1 MSSNYWQTRKQ
12 AEQFSYGNSLTS
24 RIASY
29 IETWERR
36 CYLTGIPDS
45 LPPKVASSGRAP
57 CYKML
62 ATAILRNDFTLKCLG
77 FSGPMSEY
85 YEGLRAAKAEPSPQL
100 DWLKQ

>member
-1 MSSNYWQTRKQ
+1 MSSNYWQTKKQ
-12 AEQFSYGNSLTS
+12 AEQFKCGSSLTS

-45 LPPKVASSGRAP
+45 LPERVAKSGRAP
-57 CYKML
+57 CYKMI

-77 FSGPMSEY
+77 FSGPISDY
-85 YEGLRAAKAEPSPQL
+85 YDALKRARLPESTQI
-100 DWLKQ
+100 DWI